1 MTYKSPS
8 VCATQHNQHL
18 IIPLGSLAASLIWS
32 VAVHTYHNCRQLGHS
47 LTNIGLIRFVPNLLH
62 TKLEVGLV
70 GSPDMSL
77 KSGLASKDDSNS
89 RFVPIPPVIVAV
101 HGFNQRQLQDLG
113 LRTDSIPS
121 LRFAPNPPITG
132 TFLPHV
138 FHVSHA
144 QALTAGPGHLAHPQ
158 NSGPTPRLFPPLA
171 PGRSPAIGRKN
182 RPPVGCSIEYILP
195 EIREYSTEEAGVGLK
210 SLGPS
215 QLAESSEK
223 TATLNKCSKMIGS
236 SEIKV

>member
-1 MTYKSPS
+1 MIPTPGLYRSPQLLWLFMDS
-8 VCATQHNQHL
+8 IKGSCRIWAYTL
-18 IIPLGSLAASLIWS
+18 TPFPPLGS
-32 VAVHTYHNCRQLGHS
+32 HQTH
-47 LTNIGLIRFVPNLLH
+47 
-62 TKLEVGLV
+62 
-70 GSPDMSL
+70 
-77 KSGLASKDDSNS
+77 
-89 RFVPIPPVIVAV
+89 
-101 HGFNQRQLQDLG
+101 
-113 LRTDSIPS
+113 
-121 LRFAPNPPITG
+121 PITG

-171 PGRSPAIGRKN
+171 PGKSPAIGRKN

-223 TATLNKCSKMIGS
+223 TTTLNKCLKMISS